1 MARKKSN
8 YEKLQAMDY
17 RDTMQGRDVNAERDY
32 DMGERDHA
40 VGMGLRA
47 VLKMFLIL
55 MNISLVRIL
64 WPADYIV

>member
-40 VGMGLRA
+40 VGMGSRTVIT
-47 VLKMFLIL
+47 VLVSIAAAF
-55 MNISLVRIL
+55 SLGVL
-64 WPADYIV
+64 AQA